1 MNALKEMKEKA
12 HARQVLGISHNAS
25 KKEISKAYKELA
37 RKYHPDKSASNQER
51 ATEEFKEIKHAYDI
65 MIEATTEDEP
75 PESRNAE
82 QSATSASSAE
92 DWRQPEQSATSA
104 SNAADWLLPD
114 SMPTFEVAYK
124 RQKWCD
130 VNEDISRE
138 MYTAYFANTSGYYR
152 EPVTGN
158 GKGGKRRY
166 KVDRD
171 QMLQTNVENGRQRS
185 VRFRGLQQDEKHSI
199 HAW

>member
-1 MNALKEMKEKA
+1 M
-12 HARQVLGISHNAS
+12 
-25 KKEISKAYKELA
+25 A

-114 SMPTFEVAYK
+114 SMPPFEVAYK

-138 MYTAYFANTSGYYR
+138 MYTAYLANIPGYYR

-158 GKGGKRRY
+158 GKGASDGTRLTGTRCHKRTSRTG
-166 KVDRD
+166 VSD
-171 QMLQTNVENGRQRS
+171 QYVFVGSNRMNMAP
-185 VRFRGLQQDEKHSI
+185 F
-199 HAW
+199 

>member
-25 KKEISKAYKELA
+25 KKEISKAYEELA

-114 SMPTFEVAYK
+114 SIKVAQHGLYLSDCHFYNFGVQLSDNAEEHTVLIIDAGSRRIHPEKQWPKSEITQEVMHK
-124 RQKWCD
+124 
-130 VNEDISRE
+130 
-138 MYTAYFANTSGYYR
+138 F
-152 EPVTGN
+152 
-158 GKGGKRRY
+158 
-166 KVDRD
+166 
-171 QMLQTNVENGRQRS
+171 
-185 VRFRGLQQDEKHSI
+185 
-199 HAW
+199 